1 MKRYKYYILS
11 LVALCSFSACD
22 ALLDEDPLYSQ
33 NSNIVFQT
41 ESNAD
46 LALLG
51 CYGYMASTNA
61 YGQMWQEVPIVASG
75 LAWSQRPED
84 LNALN
89 TLASNALVSPT
100 WNGMYKVISEI
111 NAFLESIE
119 KSSLSESVKNQ
130 KGGEAKILRALAY
143 YNLVSLFGDVPLK
156 TIASSSEGISIVRS
170 PREEVLNQVVADLK
184 DATSISEASA
194 VGRVNSWTAKALL
207 GKVYYKMA
215 ALDINAA
222 ANWQN
227 AKEMFDA
234 VYASKV
240 YSLEPKF
247 SDLFGEYAT
256 SKEAIIM
263 MNYSTGNANG
273 VYNRGSNRF
282 APQAS
287 TSGTNWSTYRVAKFA
302 YDMHEGTY
310 PGDPRIEVNFLTRW
324 RIRGGNNQPNPKP
337 QVGSILTPNDSVY
350 TYPYWTWKYKDNAE
364 DIVPGTTDVQLEHV
378 GKLPYAE
385 FADPKNPSLS
395 FIENYETTHGKS
407 PYGESLVKAT
417 EDFVKV
423 GNGNK
428 WPYFGKLYDQKQ
440 TGTMAHKN
448 LMVYRYAEMLLL
460 MADVYNE
467 LGDTPKAISLANEV
481 LARAR
486 KSGTIASAQRADW
499 PSSLTKEQV
508 TEKLYFERIIE
519 LCGEPNIYDMVRIRG
534 TEYFK
539 RFLELNTTHELTIKG
554 EQNYA
559 ASTNNFCDRLLNG
572 GNLTDDFLRKNLL
585 LPIPTSEIDANPG
598 LSNSDN
604 NFGY

>member
-22 ALLDEDPLYSQ
+22 ALLDEEPLYSQ
-33 NSNIVFQT
+33 NSNIVFQS
-41 ESNAD
+41 ENNAE

-51 CYGYMASTNA
+51 CYGYMASGNA
-61 YGQMWQEVPIVASG
+61 YGQMWQEVPIIASG
-75 LAWSQRPED
+75 LGWTQRPED

-89 TLASNALVSPT
+89 TLAANGLVSST

-119 KSSLSESVKNQ
+119 KSSLSESIKNQ

-156 TIASSSEGISIVRS
+156 TIASSSEGISIARS

-184 DATSISEASA
+184 DATSISETST

-215 ALDINAA
+215 ALGINAA

-227 AKEMFDA
+227 AKEMFDE

-247 SDLFGEYAT
+247 ANLFGEYAT

-263 MNYSTGNANG
+263 MNYSTGNASG

-287 TSGTNWSTYRVAKFA
+287 TSGINWSTYRVAKFA

-310 PGDPRIEVNFLTRW
+310 PGDPRIDVNFLTKW
-324 RIRGGNNQPNPKP
+324 RTRNGNNQANPKP
-337 QVGSILTPNDSVY
+337 QVGTALCANDSVC
-350 TYPYWTWKYKDNAE
+350 TYPYWTIELPNV
-364 DIVPGTTDVQLEHV
+364 IVPGSNNVNQEIIA
-378 GKLPYAE
+378 KLPYAA
-385 FADPKNPSLS
+385 FPDPKNPSLS
-395 FIENYETTHGKS
+395 VCENYEDIHGTLQ
-407 PYGESLVKAT
+407 YGGTLMKAVDNFT
-417 EDFVKV
+417 KI

-486 KSGTIASAQRADW
+486 KSGMVTSAQPADW
-499 PSSLTKEQV
+499 SSSLTKEQV

-519 LCGEPNIYDMVRIRG
+519 LCGEPDIYDMVRIRG
-534 TEYFK
+534 VEYFK
-539 RFLELNTTHELTIKG
+539 KFLELNADHELTIKG
-554 EQNYA
+554 EANYNGA
-559 ASTNNFCDRLLNG
+559 DNFADRLINKG
-572 GNLTDDFLRKNLL
+572 SLTDDFLKKNLL